1 MRVHVTEI
9 GRGNFFCHFFVIG
22 FSGHP
27 YLYDKDDVRE
37 WERQLANLDFLFFLG
52 VLKKLL

>member
-9 GRGNFFCHFFVIG
+9 GTGNFFGHLFLTG

-27 YLYDKDDVRE
+27 YLCDKDDVRE
-37 WERQLANLDFLFFLG
+37 WEGQLANLDFLVFLG
-52 VLKKLL
+52 VPKKL

>member
-9 GRGNFFCHFFVIG
+9 GRDNFFIG

-27 YLYDKDDVRE
+27 YLCDKDDVRE
-37 WERQLANLDFLFFLG
+37 WERQLANLDFLVFLE